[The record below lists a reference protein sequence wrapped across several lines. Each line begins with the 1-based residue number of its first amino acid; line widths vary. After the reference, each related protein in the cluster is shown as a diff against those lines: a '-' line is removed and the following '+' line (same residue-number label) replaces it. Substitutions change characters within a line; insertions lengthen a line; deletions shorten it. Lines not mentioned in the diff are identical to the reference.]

1 MPERLRDP
9 LTYRFRASLL
19 AADDLRGHLLGF
31 ALVSYAPD
39 LHFAFLDYLAASSRA
54 PGGVGGALYERVR
67 TLARGLRCIGVL
79 FECLPDDPDACSN
92 PEYAR
97 TNAARLRFYERL
109 GARQIVGTEYEL
121 PLVPGGK
128 DMPHLMFDDLGS
140 HQALRAEQARAIVRA
155 ILERKYAAICPPDY
169 IDRVVASFADDPVRL
184 REPRETR
191 PRRPAPAVVTGEQLI
206 ALVVNEEHDVH
217 HVRERGYV
225 EAPVRVA
232 SILSGIE
239 GTGMFWRLRA
249 GDYPQRCIRAVHA
262 PELVRFLERVSPRV
276 PEGKSVYPYVFPL
289 RNRARPPRDLTYGAG
304 YYCLDTFTPL
314 NRNAYAA
321 AKAAVDAAL
330 TAADVLLS
338 GHPLAYALVRPPGHH
353 AERAT
358 FGGFCYFNNAAI
370 AAQHL
375 SRYGKVA
382 ILDLDY
388 HHGNGQQDIFWQ
400 RADVLTVSIHCHPRL
415 AYPFFT
421 GFVDEVGEGEG
432 EGCNLNLPLPEK
444 VDGERHRVAL
454 KAALH
459 RIRAFAP
466 RFLLVAL
473 GLDTAKHDPT
483 GTWSL
488 GARDFEQA
496 GRMIGALALPTLVVQ
511 EGGYRTATLGTNAR
525 AFFVGLVEGRAAR

>member
-1 MPERLRDP
+1 
-9 LTYRFRASLL
+9 Y
-19 AADDLRGHLLGF
+19 
-31 ALVSYAPD
+31 
-39 LHFAFLDYLAASSRA
+39 
-54 PGGVGGALYERVR
+54 
-67 TLARGLRCIGVL
+67 
-79 FECLPDDPDACSN
+79 
-92 PEYAR
+92 
-97 TNAARLRFYERL
+97 
-109 GARQIVGTEYEL
+109 
-121 PLVPGGK
+121 
-128 DMPHLMFDDLGS
+128 
-140 HQALRAEQARAIVRA
+140 
-155 ILERKYAAICPPDY
+155 
-169 IDRVVASFADDPVRL
+169 
-184 REPRETR
+184 
-191 PRRPAPAVVTGEQLI
+191 
-206 ALVVNEEHDVH
+206 
-217 HVRERGYV
+217 
-225 EAPVRVA
+225 
-232 SILSGIE
+232 
-239 GTGMFWRLRA
+239 
-249 GDYPQRCIRAVHA
+249 
-262 PELVRFLERVSPRV
+262 
-276 PEGKSVYPYVFPL
+276 
-289 RNRARPPRDLTYGAG
+289 
-304 YYCLDTFTPL
+304 
-314 NRNAYAA
+314 
-321 AKAAVDAAL
+321 
-330 TAADVLLS
+330 
-338 GHPLAYALVRPPGHH
+338 
-353 AERAT
+353 
-358 FGGFCYFNNAAI
+358 NAAI

-415 AYPFFT
+415 AYPVFT